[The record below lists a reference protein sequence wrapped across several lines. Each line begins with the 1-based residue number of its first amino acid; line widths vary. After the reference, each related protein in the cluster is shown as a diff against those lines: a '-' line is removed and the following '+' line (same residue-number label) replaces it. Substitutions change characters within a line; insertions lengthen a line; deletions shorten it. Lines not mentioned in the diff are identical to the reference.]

1 MTTPTLYVTFD
12 GGLFTFLDES
22 SGRRDLVGPNGL
34 LAFFQG
40 DKSRQEADLF
50 FDSNVPDAEV
60 VKIARARG
68 EALVRT
74 CFRGFVNAGVSR
86 TVVIRILNEMM

>member
-1 MTTPTLYVTFD
+1 MTPTLYVTFD

-22 SGRRDLVGPNGL
+22 SGRRDLVGPDGL
-34 LAFFQG
+34 LTFFLG
-40 DKSRQEADLF
+40 EADLF